1 MKRWFLIGLGS
12 LAIVLGAIA
21 VPFHGHDSTVIATMA
36 ALVAGGL
43 WAIRQALD
51 MQPRKSRGEAVVGW
65 FCGFFV
71 VGVVIFG
78 YVGAAMM
85 LRRLVA

>member
-12 LAIVLGAIA
+12 FAIVLGAIA
-21 VPFHGHDSTVIATMA
+21 VPSHGHDPAVIVTMA

-43 WAIRQALD
+43 WAIRQASE
-51 MQPRKSRGEAVVGW
+51 MPPRKSQGEAVVGW
-65 FCGFFV
+65 LCGFSV
-71 VGVVIFG
+71 VGVAIFG